1 MSANKNVSDRSLTS
15 DLARV
20 DAHVLQASE
29 YDELPELTDDM
40 LARGKVKRG
49 GRPVA
54 IDPRLQVTI
63 RLPASTLERW
73 KASGS
78 GWQTRRI
85 CHNANIIRLLR
96 LLG

>member
-1 MSANKNVSDRSLTS
+1 MNVNKNASDNSLKS
-15 DLARV
+15 NLARV
-20 DAHVLQASE
+20 DSHVLQASE
-29 YDELPELTDDM
+29 YDELPELTDEM
-40 LARGKVKRG
+40 LARGTVKRG

-78 GWQTRRI
+78 GWQTRMAETLTTTAP
-85 CHNANIIRLLR
+85 H
-96 LLG
+96 